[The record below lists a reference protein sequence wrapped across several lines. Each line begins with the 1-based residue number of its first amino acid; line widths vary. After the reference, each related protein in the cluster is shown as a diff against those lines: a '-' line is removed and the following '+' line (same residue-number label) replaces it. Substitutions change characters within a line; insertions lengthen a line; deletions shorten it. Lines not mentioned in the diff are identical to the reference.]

1 MIWVFSHYCARSGIF
16 VSIVFIIFDLATGL
30 LLGVVFQ
37 MAMLLGYVLL
47 GIVTGPPYRAY
58 VQKQQRY
65 ERELEMEGDRLQRQI
80 AELERELGIGDQP

>member
-1 MIWVFSHYCARSGIF
+1 MIWTFWHGFARSGIF

-47 GIVTGPPYRAY
+47 DIVTGPHYRAY